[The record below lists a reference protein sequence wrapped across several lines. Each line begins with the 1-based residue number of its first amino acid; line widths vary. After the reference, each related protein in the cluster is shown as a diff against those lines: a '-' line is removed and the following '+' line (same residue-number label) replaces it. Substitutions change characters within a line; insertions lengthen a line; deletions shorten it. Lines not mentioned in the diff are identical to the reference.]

1 MTTFIFFVCCIL
13 AAVAELVLFFMG
25 ANMKYPSKTKFAA
38 IFAAMAAVAVGLW
51 IAYKALPEPSGC
63 ANVFFILLEAALGI
77 FLFIGLLQ
85 TSLVRFVIGIVVA
98 ILLCRGAYWLFAMGV
113 ADGSIIGGLIAA
125 AIVIVAVS
133 LAFGA
138 ILQLKKWLAK

>member
-1 MTTFIFFVCCIL
+1 MTTFLFFVCCIL

-113 ADGSIIGGLIAA
+113 ADGSFLGSLIAA
-125 AIVIVAVS
+125 AIVIVAVI
-133 LAFGA
+133 LAFGV
-138 ILQLKKWLAK
+138 ILKLKKLAK

>member
-51 IAYKALPEPSGC
+51 FAYKALPEPSGC
-63 ANVFFILLEAALGI
+63 ANVFFILLEVALG
-77 FLFIGLLQ
+77 FLLVVGLLQ
-85 TSLVRFVIGIVVA
+85 TRLVRIVIGIVVA

-113 ADGSIIGGLIAA
+113 ADGSFLGSLIAA
-125 AIVIVAVS
+125 AIVIVAVI

-138 ILQLKKWLAK
+138 ILKLKKLAK